1 MERSEREVRMETFD
15 SFKEVFAS
23 APIRLM
29 SRTVSAMR
37 AKGYDDLAS
46 AIGDLDW
53 RTVPADDPEDPDLRH
68 DWQSMLEAAF
78 GHIDSWLR
86 QLSPHPMGYNLDSI
100 GFPVVTRAWSAMW
113 LRQLGL
119 EFANRPQAQPE
130 VLIFHGGNQALQASL
145 LGVAEARR
153 NRVGASQPATVLVPI
168 PTFSCPMDQMALQ
181 GMQVCFLPPGNADM
195 DPHVDDLAQVPEG
208 VDIDAVYLMP
218 INNPTGRTLGP
229 ERMRAFVD
237 GVLERWPHAGII
249 LDSVYVRLH
258 PRYRELLAWYREDPR
273 YAEAVVFIDSLSK
286 THGVTGL
293 RSGAILTRSSTL
305 RNGIVRYAQNV
316 MAGPSNAM
324 QAVMLALLA
333 PFALGDDEVAAHR
346 IRLQLR
352 IGRHLQRRRRLLMR
366 SAFDQYPALFAA
378 EQPMLPD
385 PESFDWEGSMYA
397 DPRLSGKV
405 LELADERGVSPTV
418 AFYLETGIGGVPLEG
433 FCRNLNLERH
443 GLVVNADSD
452 GLKAFQEEARRFVRL
467 SFGMTPPPR
476 SVE

>member
-78 GHIDSWLR
+78 CHIDPWLR

-113 LRQLGL
+113 SRQLGL

-130 VLIFHGGNQALQASL
+130 VIIFHGGNQALQASL

-153 NRVGASQPATVLVPI
+153 NRVQASQPATVLVPI

-218 INNPTGRTLGP
+218 INNPTGRTLEP

-258 PRYRELLAWYREDPR
+258 PRYRELLAWYREDRR

-352 IGRHLQRRRRLLMR
+352 IGRHVQRRRRLLMR

-385 PESFDWEGSMYA
+385 PEGFDWEGSMYA
-397 DPRLSGKV
+397 NPRLSARV

-476 SVE
+476 ER

>member
-119 EFANRPQAQPE
+119 EFANRPQAQAE
-130 VLIFHGGNQALQASL
+130 VIIFHGGNQALQASL

-181 GMQVCFLPPGNADM
+181 GMQVYFLPPGAADM
-195 DPHVDDLAQVPEG
+195 DPDVDDLAQVPAG
-208 VDIDAVYLMP
+208 TDIDAVYLMP
-218 INNPTGRTLGP
+218 INNPTGRTLPP

-352 IGRHLQRRRRLLMR
+352 IGRHVQRRRRLLMR

-385 PESFDWEGSMYA
+385 PEGFDWEGSMYA
-397 DPRLSGKV
+397 DPRLSARV

-443 GLVVNADSD
+443 GLVVNAGSAR
-452 GLKAFQEEARRFVRL
+452 LLAFQEEARRYVRL
-467 SFGMTPPPR
+467 SFGMTPPPHER
-476 SVE
+476 